1 MQQSVPVQRRNAP
14 QALDVWEPECADFE
28 PICEINLN
36 NGGFLLFV
44 DEGRV
49 VAGSSIG
56 IIEVPN
62 AEGHR
67 VLPAFVQA
75 YSATPLE
82 VYRAFMPQVAHPP
95 RVLIEDH
102 RRVGEVRSGVNPE
115 PRTLTQLDTA
125 AGPCVFL
132 PHSTV
137 ADPAPRSGVF
147 VKPCSEGATLKS
159 CFRQRVD
166 TEFGDALAYHQSGRD
181 LRPTKRG
188 VTGLSTRRA
197 LGVCNADLG
206 HEGSAGFPV
215 NLAIEC
221 EWTRDVWI
229 RVPNVP
235 ETLSK
240 GKSVTYVSDS
250 WPLLLR
256 YRVTV
261 TQPINPLE
269 SFHLEG
275 AW

>member
-1 MQQSVPVQRRNAP
+1 MQQTVPVQRRNAP
-14 QALDVWEPECADFE
+14 QALDVWEAECADFE

-49 VAGSSIG
+49 FAGSSVG
-56 IIEVPN
+56 IVEVPN

-82 VYRAFMPQVAHPP
+82 VYRTFMPQVAHPP
-95 RVLIEDH
+95 RVLVEDH
-102 RRVGEVRSGVNPE
+102 RRASRERPGVSPE
-115 PRTLTQLDTA
+115 PRMLTQLDTA

-147 VKPCSEGATLKS
+147 VEPCSEGPSLHGCVRRRAEA
-159 CFRQRVD
+159 
-166 TEFGDALAYHQSGRD
+166 EFGARPLYHRSGRD

-188 VTGLSTRRA
+188 TTGLSARRA

-206 HEGSAGFPV
+206 YQGTAGFPV
-215 NLAIEC
+215 NVAVEC
-221 EWTRDVWI
+221 EWTRDVWV

-240 GKSVTYVSDS
+240 GKAVTYVSDS

-261 TQPINPLE
+261 TQPVNPLE
-269 SFHLEG
+269 SFHMEG